1 MVICSSSCLGDDG
14 IIALLSLWLARS
26 ILLAFFIGVIFGL
39 LKSLDSLEVEIL
51 IFERQVHLFKFV
63 RLGFDLDLK
72 WHQSIVEQPI
82 LGVECHMVLSL
93 DKCNI
98 STNVEL
104 VLELAHQLE
113 QHFLLLDES
122 ELGIVEQISVLLLG
136 EGRGLLLLFL

>member
-98 STNVEL
+98 GTNVEL

>member
-14 IIALLSLWLARS
+14 IIALLSLWLAGS
-26 ILLAFFIGVIFGL
+26 ILLTFFICIIFGL

-82 LGVECHMVLSL
+82 L
-93 DKCNI
+93 
-98 STNVEL
+98 
-104 VLELAHQLE
+104 
-113 QHFLLLDES
+113 
-122 ELGIVEQISVLLLG
+122 
-136 EGRGLLLLFL
+136 